1 MPIGVV
7 CSTFGTAN
15 ISMFTAGRIANV
27 AARRSHIPKVLSYID
42 AVRFTPSLA
51 IMLNAGIACVY
62 LIPDAS
68 SFSTILDLFQF
79 TTEKIET

>member
-1 MPIGVV
+1 
-7 CSTFGTAN
+7 
-15 ISMFTAGRIANV
+15 MFTAGRIANV

-51 IMLNAGIACVY
+51 IMLNAGIACIY

-79 TTEKIET
+79 TTRNDERFRKLYFLKIDIVY